1 PLHLDY
7 TKVIIL
13 ILWWRNFQL
22 EYWRTFQLVST
33 IMNKLKMSLALIALI
48 IPLLLCAKKRNIEF
62 IKHGNHR
69 IPVESFI
76 PVKAFFDDCNKELT
90 IEFAQDWEAVT
101 IEIKSKEGYV
111 VYRNLYIPHSNS
123 SLSTSL
129 ENIPAGIYEL
139 TITDE
144 KGILAGEFIYE
155 N

>member
-1 PLHLDY
+1 
-7 TKVIIL
+7 
-13 ILWWRNFQL
+13 
-22 EYWRTFQLVST
+22 
-33 IMNKLKMSLALIALI
+33 MNKLKMSLALIALI

-90 IEFAQDWEAVT
+90 IEF

-111 VYRNLYIPHSNS
+111 VYRNLYITHSNS

>member
-1 PLHLDY
+1 
-7 TKVIIL
+7 
-13 ILWWRNFQL
+13 
-22 EYWRTFQLVST
+22 
-33 IMNKLKMSLALIALI
+33 MNKLKMSLALIALI

-111 VYRNLYIPHSNS
+111 VYRNLYIPPLQFFFINFFREYSGR
-123 SLSTSL
+123 
-129 ENIPAGIYEL
+129 NI
-139 TITDE
+139 
-144 KGILAGEFIYE
+144 
-155 N
+155 

>member
-1 PLHLDY
+1 
-7 TKVIIL
+7 
-13 ILWWRNFQL
+13 
-22 EYWRTFQLVST
+22 
-33 IMNKLKMSLALIALI
+33 MNKLKISLALIALI

-144 KGILAGEFIYE
+144 KGILAGEFMYE

>member
-1 PLHLDY
+1 
-7 TKVIIL
+7 
-13 ILWWRNFQL
+13 
-22 EYWRTFQLVST
+22 
-33 IMNKLKMSLALIALI
+33 MNKLKMSLALIALI

-111 VYRNLYIPHSNS
+111 VYRGFYILHILLYTPLQFFFINFFREYSGR
-123 SLSTSL
+123 
-129 ENIPAGIYEL
+129 NI
-139 TITDE
+139 
-144 KGILAGEFIYE
+144 
-155 N
+155 

>member
-1 PLHLDY
+1 M
-7 TKVIIL
+7 
-13 ILWWRNFQL
+13 
-22 EYWRTFQLVST
+22 
-33 IMNKLKMSLALIALI
+33 IMNKLKMNLALIALAF
-48 IPLLLCAKKRNIEF
+48 PLLLCAKTQRIEMD
-62 IKHGNHR
+62 IWHRKHR
-69 IPVESFI
+69 TPTELFVQIE
-76 PVKAFFDDCNKELT
+76 AFFDDCNK
-90 IEFAQDWEAVT
+90 
-101 IEIKSKEGYV
+101 GYV

>member
-1 PLHLDY
+1 
-7 TKVIIL
+7 
-13 ILWWRNFQL
+13 
-22 EYWRTFQLVST
+22 
-33 IMNKLKMSLALIALI
+33 MNKLKMSLALIALI

-62 IKHGNHR
+62 IKHG
-69 IPVESFI
+69 
-76 PVKAFFDDCNKELT
+76 

>member
-1 PLHLDY
+1 
-7 TKVIIL
+7 
-13 ILWWRNFQL
+13 
-22 EYWRTFQLVST
+22 
-33 IMNKLKMSLALIALI
+33 MNKLKISLALIALI

-101 IEIKSKEGYV
+101 IEI
-111 VYRNLYIPHSNS
+111 
-123 SLSTSL
+123 
-129 ENIPAGIYEL
+129 NIPAGIYEL

>member
-1 PLHLDY
+1 M
-7 TKVIIL
+7 
-13 ILWWRNFQL
+13 
-22 EYWRTFQLVST
+22 
-33 IMNKLKMSLALIALI
+33 IMNKLKMNLALIALAF
-48 IPLLLCAKKRNIEF
+48 PLLLCAKTQRIEMD
-62 IKHGNHR
+62 IWHRKHRTNHFDAIDR
-69 IPVESFI
+69 KHRTPTELFVQIE
-76 PVKAFFDDCNKELT
+76 AFFDDCNKELT

>member
-1 PLHLDY
+1 
-7 TKVIIL
+7 
-13 ILWWRNFQL
+13 
-22 EYWRTFQLVST
+22 
-33 IMNKLKMSLALIALI
+33 MNKLKISLALIALI

-129 ENIPAGIYEL
+129 ENIPCR
-139 TITDE
+139 
-144 KGILAGEFIYE
+144 ILYSNTNCLNTSCMCDNFNDVRAISGSFLFIID
-155 N
+155 NNIR

>member
-1 PLHLDY
+1 
-7 TKVIIL
+7 
-13 ILWWRNFQL
+13 
-22 EYWRTFQLVST
+22 
-33 IMNKLKMSLALIALI
+33 MNKLKMSLALIALI
-48 IPLLLCAKKRNIEF
+48 IPLLL
-62 IKHGNHR
+62 
-69 IPVESFI
+69 
-76 PVKAFFDDCNKELT
+76 
-90 IEFAQDWEAVT
+90 QDWEAVT

>member
-1 PLHLDY
+1 
-7 TKVIIL
+7 
-13 ILWWRNFQL
+13 
-22 EYWRTFQLVST
+22 
-33 IMNKLKMSLALIALI
+33 MNKLKISLALIALI

-76 PVKAFFDDCNKELT
+76 PVKAFFDDCNKEL
-90 IEFAQDWEAVT
+90 T

>member
-1 PLHLDY
+1 
-7 TKVIIL
+7 
-13 ILWWRNFQL
+13 
-22 EYWRTFQLVST
+22 
-33 IMNKLKMSLALIALI
+33 MSLALIALI

-76 PVKAFFDDCNKELT
+76 PVKAFFDDCN
-90 IEFAQDWEAVT
+90 
-101 IEIKSKEGYV
+101 
-111 VYRNLYIPHSNS
+111 NIPHSNS

>member
-1 PLHLDY
+1 
-7 TKVIIL
+7 
-13 ILWWRNFQL
+13 
-22 EYWRTFQLVST
+22 
-33 IMNKLKMSLALIALI
+33 MNKLKMSLALIALI

-139 TITDE
+139 TITKKREYWQENLYTKTKVQYYE
-144 KGILAGEFIYE
+144 KEKKHSTYCKHVLSPFNRNTYV
-155 N
+155 

>member
-1 PLHLDY
+1 
-7 TKVIIL
+7 
-13 ILWWRNFQL
+13 
-22 EYWRTFQLVST
+22 
-33 IMNKLKMSLALIALI
+33 MNKLKMSLALIALI

-123 SLSTSL
+123 SLSSFPQLFYPLMTRQFFC
-129 ENIPAGIYEL
+129 
-139 TITDE
+139 DFHE
-144 KGILAGEFIYE
+144 KSEDFCVS
-155 N
+155 

>member
-1 PLHLDY
+1 
-7 TKVIIL
+7 
-13 ILWWRNFQL
+13 
-22 EYWRTFQLVST
+22 
-33 IMNKLKMSLALIALI
+33 MNKLKISLALIALI

-129 ENIPAGIYEL
+129 FPVSLKHKSYRIPEPIKQCLMPG
-139 TITDE
+139 T
-144 KGILAGEFIYE
+144 
-155 N
+155 

>member
-1 PLHLDY
+1 
-7 TKVIIL
+7 
-13 ILWWRNFQL
+13 
-22 EYWRTFQLVST
+22 
-33 IMNKLKMSLALIALI
+33 MNKLKMNLALIALAF
-48 IPLLLCAKKRNIEF
+48 PLLLCAKTQRIEMD
-62 IKHGNHR
+62 IWHRKHR
-69 IPVESFI
+69 TPTELFVQIE
-76 PVKAFFDDCNKELT
+76 AFFDDCKKLNIKYPDVVEP
-90 IEFAQDWEAVT
+90 EAVT